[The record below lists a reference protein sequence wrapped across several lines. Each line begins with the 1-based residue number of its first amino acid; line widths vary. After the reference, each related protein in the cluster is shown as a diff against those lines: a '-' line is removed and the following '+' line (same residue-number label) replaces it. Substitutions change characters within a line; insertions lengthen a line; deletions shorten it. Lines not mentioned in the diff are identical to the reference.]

1 MSWINEYMS
10 AMAELVEQYG
20 GVVDDYAGDGVMA
33 NFGFPMPS
41 EGEDAISD
49 DAARAVRCAV
59 AMGAKMRELNTS
71 WQARGL
77 RVGRCRVG
85 ICTGPAVVGCV
96 GAPGSLKFTSVGD
109 TVNTAARLEAFDK
122 QHFMDESHE
131 VASRVLVSEET
142 WRRTQGEFEV
152 QELGAHSL
160 KGKRAPLKIYRVI
173 GPDADRGQGARVQRE
188 AVD

>member
-1 MSWINEYMS
+1 VGF
-10 AMAELVEQYG
+10 ADLPVDPD
-20 GVVDDYAGDGVMA
+20 GVV
-33 NFGFPMPS
+33 
-41 EGEDAISD
+41 
-49 DAARAVRCAV
+49 R
-59 AMGAKMRELNTS
+59 
-71 WQARGL
+71 RGL
-77 RVGRCRVG
+77 LYLWDGDEL
-85 ICTGPAVVGCV
+85 ILSISMQTGPAVVGRV

-122 QHFMDESHE
+122 QHFMDESHD
-131 VASRVLVSEET
+131 VASRVLVSEEA
-142 WRRTQGEFEV
+142 WRRTRGEFEV